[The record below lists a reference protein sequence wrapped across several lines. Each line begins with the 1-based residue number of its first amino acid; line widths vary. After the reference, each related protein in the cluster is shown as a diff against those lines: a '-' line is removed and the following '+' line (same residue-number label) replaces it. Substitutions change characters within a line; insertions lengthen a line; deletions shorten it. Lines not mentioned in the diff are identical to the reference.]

1 MKEETL
7 PHYGKSWVVRD
18 RNRDL
23 KEIDY
28 VSKFIQGNEACV
40 EGALMAGLDF
50 YGGYPI
56 TPSSEIAEI
65 LSRRLPG
72 DGKVFIQM
80 EDEIASI
87 ASCIGA
93 SIGGAKAMTATS
105 GPGFSLMQENIG
117 YAIITEIPVV
127 IVNVQRLGP
136 STGAPS
142 SPSQGDVMQSRWGTH
157 GDHPILVL
165 SPPSVKDSF
174 ELTIEAFN
182 FAEKYRT
189 PVILLSD
196 EVIGHMREKI
206 LLPPREY
213 VKKESRLMPTE
224 RPSVYAPFRSQDGEV
239 AALAALGKGYRYHIT
254 GLLHDE
260 EGFPTSNPKEIACW
274 FDRVFCK
281 LEKNI
286 DDIYLYRTFHTDD
299 AEILVISY
307 GITSRS
313 AHSAVIEAREQGIKA
328 GLLQVLTIWPINEAM
343 IEEICA
349 HRSMIVVP
357 EMNRGQYVLEIERI
371 TSRKVPIKRVNRSD
385 GHMIEPD
392 TILEVIKG
400 NERKNVA
407 THC

>member
-7 PHYGKSWVVRD
+7 PYYGNSWVIRD
-18 RNRDL
+18 KNKDL
-23 KEIDY
+23 KEVDY
-28 VSKFIQGNEACV
+28 TSKFIQGNEACV

-72 DGKVFIQM
+72 EGKVFIQM

-93 SIGGAKAMTATS
+93 SIGGAKSMTATS
-105 GPGFSLMQENIG
+105 GPGFSLMQENLG

-165 SPPSVKDSF
+165 CPPSVKDSF
-174 ELTIEAFN
+174 ELTIVAFN

-206 LLPPREY
+206 LLPPKEY
-213 VKKESRLMPTE
+213 VEKELRQMPTE
-224 RPSVYAPFRSQDGEV
+224 RPSVYAPFRAIDGEI
-239 AALAALGKGYRYHIT
+239 AALATFGKGYRYHIT
-254 GLLHDE
+254 GLLHNE
-260 EGFPTSNPKEIACW
+260 EGFPTSDSIEITKW
-274 FDRVFCK
+274 FDRVFSK

-286 DDIYLYRTFHTDD
+286 DDISLYRKFYTDD

-313 AHSAVIEAREQGIKA
+313 AHSAVIEAREHGIKA
-328 GLLQVLTIWPINEAM
+328 GLLQLLTIWPINEAL

-349 HRSMIVVP
+349 HRRMLIVP
-357 EMNRGQYVLEIERI
+357 EMNRGQFVLEVERI
-371 TSRKVPIKRVNRSD
+371 TGRKVPIRKVNRYD

-392 TILEVIKG
+392 AILEVING
-400 NERKNVA
+400 NERKNV
-407 THC
+407 TTNC